1 MATKKKSDERAEQKP
16 ADTRASGGPAGN
28 GTAPA
33 GDLQLRKDLLRSMLL
48 QRRFEERCAEAYA
61 LGKIGGFCHLY
72 IGQEAVSTGTMSMLR
87 PDYYVITTYRD
98 HGQALAR
105 GISAR
110 SIMAELFG
118 RADGTSGGKG
128 GSMHIFDAKTNFLGG
143 HGIVGGHVPIGT
155 GVGFA
160 IKYRGGDQ
168 VCICFMGESV
178 VNTGAFH
185 EALNMAGLWKLPV
198 VYIIENNGYGMGTAL
213 ERASAISEIY
223 ERGAAYNIP
232 RAQCDGQDVFAVRKA
247 VGEAVARARKESVP
261 TLLEVRTYR
270 FMGHS
275 MSDAVSGTY
284 RTKAELEEHMKRD
297 PIALLRHTM
306 QASAEIDDAWVQ
318 KLDEEL
324 KAHVQDAW
332 DFADQSPEPP
342 LEALYE
348 HRLGLLFTGF
358 DAGQTGSSRAGSAM
372 LRRGCAAGCTLR
384 RSILNRR
391 QAGSIC
397 IEIDRTDSTA
407 AALRRSAW
415 DAFRP
420 RAASSHRPP
429 TPLTRTASR

>member
-1 MATKKKSDERAEQKP
+1 MATKKKSDERAVQKP
-16 ADTRASGGPAGN
+16 ADKKGNGGAGGN
-28 GTAPA
+28 GTGPSTEVR
-33 GDLQLRKDLLRSMLL
+33 GDAKLRQELLRSMLL

-72 IGQEAVSTGTMSMLR
+72 IGQEAVSTGTLSMLR
-87 PDYYVITTYRD
+87 PDDYVITTYRD

-105 GISAR
+105 GISPRA
-110 SIMAELFG
+110 IMAELFG
-118 RADGTSGGKG
+118 RQDGTSHGKG

-143 HGIVGGHVPIGT
+143 HGIVGGHVPIAT

-198 VYIIENNGYGMGTAL
+198 VYIIENNRYGMGTSL
-213 ERASAISEIY
+213 ERASAIHDIY
-223 ERGAAYNIP
+223 ERGAAYNMP

-247 VGEAVARARKESVP
+247 VGEAIERARRDSIP

-306 QASAEIDDAWVQ
+306 QDGGEIDDAWVQ

-324 KAHVQDAW
+324 KAEVQAAW

-342 LEALYE
+342 LEDLWKDVFVETTSEE
-348 HRLGLLFTGF
+348 HT
-358 DAGQTGSSRAGSAM
+358 SAP
-372 LRRGCAAGCTLR
+372 G
-384 RSILNRR
+384 
-391 QAGSIC
+391 
-397 IEIDRTDSTA
+397 
-407 AALRRSAW
+407 
-415 DAFRP
+415 
-420 RAASSHRPP
+420 
-429 TPLTRTASR
+429 